1 MPRLLSLLASLL
13 LALPSAWLT
22 GCRTNPVSGRE
33 EIVLMSEEDEQEIG
47 DQAARQVS
55 AELGIVDDPALSAY
69 IEQLGRRLAQFSPRQ
84 DLDYSFQIVE
94 MEEPNAFALPGGYI
108 YVSRGLLA
116 LANSEAEV
124 ANVLAHEIGHVA
136 ARHAAQRDTAAKAA
150 TLLTLLGVAAAAA
163 SSGDG
168 RSVAGMQFLGQGL
181 LASYSRGQERQSDR
195 IAIELTTA
203 AGIDPGGMAR
213 FLKQLDNSTRL
224 QTGASR
230 APGFFDTHPATR
242 ERFAEATT
250 RAQVAQLR
258 DPDRA
263 PSEDERPL
271 RLKTAPGPV
280 IDRSFVPAGATD
292 PSPDFA
298 IAPTQREFFDRI
310 DGLVVGP
317 AAREGV
323 FRENIF
329 LHADLGI
336 SLRFPPGWVYQNMSS
351 QVIAVAPD
359 GDAIARLELAGDGDD
374 PRAAAAEFADREGVT
389 LSAGTPIRIGGLR
402 AFRANAVIQ
411 AGGAR
416 ADALV
421 TWVAYDGR
429 VYQLAAGTLD
439 SSFPKYDGIL
449 RSFARGFRPLTPEQR
464 QEIDEL
470 RLRIAVA
477 RPGET
482 LARLS
487 KRTENEWNLNETA
500 VSNALFVEEVLA
512 GGQLVKIA
520 RREPYVA
527 PPAPPPEDAPAEAP
541 VQGPAPP

>member
-1 MPRLLSLLASLL
+1 
-13 LALPSAWLT
+13 
-22 GCRTNPVSGRE
+22 
-33 EIVLMSEEDEQEIG
+33 MSEEDEQALG

-69 IEQLGRRLAQFSPRQ
+69 IERLGRRLAQFSPRQ
-84 DLDYSFQIVE
+84 DVDYSFQIVA

-150 TLLTLLGVAAAAA
+150 TLLTLLGVAAAATA
-163 SSGDG
+163 GDG
-168 RSVAGMQFLGQGL
+168 RSIAGMQFLGQGL

-230 APGFFDTHPATR
+230 APGFFDTHPATP

-263 PSEDERPL
+263 SSDDERPL
-271 RLKTAPGPV
+271 RLKTAPGAV
-280 IDRSFVPAGATD
+280 IDPGFASVGAAE

-317 AAREGV
+317 AASEGV

-329 LHADLGI
+329 LHADLGF
-336 SLRFPPGWVYQNMSS
+336 SLRFPPGWAYQNMSS

-359 GDAIARLELAGDGDD
+359 GEAIARLQLAGDGDD
-374 PRAAAAEFADREGVT
+374 PRAAAAEYADREGVT
-389 LSAGTPIRIGGLR
+389 LSAGKPIRIGDLR

-464 QEIDEL
+464 EQIDEL

-482 LARLS
+482 LAQLS
-487 KRTENEWNLNETA
+487 QRTENEWDLNETA
-500 VSNALFVEEVLA
+500 VSNALFVEAVLT

-527 PPAPPPEDAPAEAP
+527 RPEPPAQDAPAEAP